1 MDTDGN
7 GCLSWEEIQYLCEN
21 SIKKLLGG
29 TDEAFISDLAFT
41 FTKFVFT
48 LMDLEE
54 DEEIQV
60 ENLKEVMSSN
70 QSDEVDLLLMM
81 CCAEKEETAN
91 NIEDNI
97 TREDRGLLEEYEN
110 TNDHKIEFL
119 EKENKQLKKIAIMQ
133 DNSKNR
139 RRSQL
144 MDQAVRLHVGKSQ
157 IETDENLE
165 KKVREEE
172 LMDTLKVK
180 AKVRRSQI
188 LEIAQL
194 E

>member
-41 FTKFVFT
+41 FTKFVFN

-60 ENLKEVMSSN
+60 ENLKEVMSSS

-81 CCAEKEETAN
+81 CCADKEETGN

-97 TREDRGLLEEYEN
+97 TREDKGLLEQYEN
-110 TNDHKIEFL
+110 SDDHKMDYL
-119 EKENKQLKKIAIMQ
+119 EKENKKLKKIAILQ
-133 DNSKNR
+133 DNNKNKR
-139 RRSQL
+139 
-144 MDQAVRLHVGKSQ
+144 KSQ
-157 IETDENLE
+157 IIDQALRLSIIRKQVDSVEEGE
-165 KKVREEE
+165 KKEREEE
-172 LMDTLKVK
+172 LMSTLKVK
-180 AKVRRSQI
+180 AKARRSQI
-188 LEIAQL
+188 MELSQL

>member
-110 TNDHKIEFL
+110 TNDHIIEFL
-119 EKENKQLKKIAIMQ
+119 EKKNKQLKKIAIMQ
-133 DNSKNR
+133 DTSKNR
-139 RRSQL
+139 KRSQL